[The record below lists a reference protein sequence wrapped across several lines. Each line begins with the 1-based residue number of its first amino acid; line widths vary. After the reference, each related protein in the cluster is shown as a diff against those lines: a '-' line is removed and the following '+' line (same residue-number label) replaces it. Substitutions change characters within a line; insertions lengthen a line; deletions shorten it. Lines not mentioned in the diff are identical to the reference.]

1 MQLIGYVYNIFFGVC
16 VCWGKGGWGGGG
28 GKKTHGLDLV
38 AGTNQIQGNLLS
50 NVRKILGT
58 SNISKFQEV
67 IDKMK
72 KEIWKWLY

>member
-1 MQLIGYVYNIFFGVC
+1 MYIIFILVC
-16 VCWGKGGWGGGG
+16 VFVGGGG
-28 GKKTHGLDLV
+28 GNKTHGLDLV

>member
-1 MQLIGYVYNIFFGVC
+1 MQLIGYVYNFYFGVC
-16 VCWGKGGWGGGG
+16 VWGGGN
-28 GKKTHGLDLV
+28 KTHGLDLV

-50 NVRKILGT
+50 NVRRILGT

>member
-1 MQLIGYVYNIFFGVC
+1 MDCALIGYVYNFYFGVC
-16 VCWGKGGWGGGG
+16 VLGGGG
-28 GKKTHGLDLV
+28 GNKTHGLDLV

>member
-1 MQLIGYVYNIFFGVC
+1 MYIIFILVC
-16 VCWGKGGWGGGG
+16 VLGGGG
-28 GKKTHGLDLV
+28 GGNKTHGLYLV

-50 NVRKILGT
+50 NVRRILGT